1 MHIHQGGDFRIG
13 EDLRSLFLAVITCH
27 AITENMDLTALTLK
41 IQIYIFRIEFSSGIS
56 QCTEDASPVG
66 IMSEDSCLGQGR
78 TNHGFCQGS
87 GIFLAGCMDHF
98 GLEQRRCPFA
108 VSCHFFARKVV
119 ISCNAL
125 QKLS

>member
-56 QCTEDASPVG
+56 QCTCLLYTSDAAD
-66 IMSEDSCLGQGR
+66 E
-78 TNHGFCQGS
+78 
-87 GIFLAGCMDHF
+87 
-98 GLEQRRCPFA
+98 
-108 VSCHFFARKVV
+108 
-119 ISCNAL
+119 
-125 QKLS
+125 